1 MTYCLINSGVTET
14 VASVGKKRLEAR
26 EVQTC
31 HNRVIKVIFPLG
43 ISI

>member
-26 EVQTC
+26 EVQA
-31 HNRVIKVIFPLG
+31 
-43 ISI
+43 